1 MASQGV
7 ASCMF
12 AVAILF
18 GVFAS
23 VPQSDTLSLSIY
35 IYIYIQINNLY
46 LAKLKQSIYSSI
58 FLPCLQNHMSC
69 SHFILYYD

>member
-23 VPQSDTLSLSIY
+23 VPQSDTLSLSLSLSLY
-35 IYIYIQINNLY
+35 IYIYIF
-46 LAKLKQSIYSSI
+46 K
-58 FLPCLQNHMSC
+58 
-69 SHFILYYD
+69 

>member
-7 ASCMF
+7 ASMF

-23 VPQSDTLSLSIY
+23 VPQSDTLSLFLSQYFQSIH
-35 IYIYIQINNLY
+35 LY
-46 LAKLKQSIYSSI
+46 LGKLKQSIYFSQSFCRACKTTSS
-58 FLPCLQNHMSC
+58 
-69 SHFILYYD
+69 SHFIVL

>member
-23 VPQSDTLSLSIY
+23 VPQSDTLSLSLSIY
-35 IYIYIQINNLY
+35 IYIYSN
-46 LAKLKQSIYSSI
+46 KQPVSSKT
-58 FLPCLQNHMSC
+58 
-69 SHFILYYD
+69 